1 MNEYK
6 KHKQTHRYREQ
17 TNDSQWREVGEGQ
30 NRQRGLRGRDSW
42 VQNEQQTTKYTINNI
57 QVCNVKHRVCIYNSK
72 WGVIY
77 KTMELLCHA

>member
-42 VQNEQQTTKYTINNI
+42 VQNE
-57 QVCNVKHRVCIYNSK
+57 
-72 WGVIY
+72 
-77 KTMELLCHA
+77 